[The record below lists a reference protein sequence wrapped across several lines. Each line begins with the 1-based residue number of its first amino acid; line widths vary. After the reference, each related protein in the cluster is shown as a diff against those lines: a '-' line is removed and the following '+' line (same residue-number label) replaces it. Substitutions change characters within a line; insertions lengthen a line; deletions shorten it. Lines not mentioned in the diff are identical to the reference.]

1 MAVVVDASVAAA
13 WCLRDEQGSPQ
24 ADVVMD
30 LLSDEPGVVPGIFWH
45 EIRNVL
51 IVAERRGRIDP
62 DVAEQHVNRLRIL
75 PLVTDHDQ
83 DDARTLALAR
93 RHALSS
99 YDAAYIAT
107 AQRHGATIATLDAKL
122 ATAAAAEGSRQLCP
136 RTECS
141 KC

>member
-13 WCLRDEQGSPQ
+13 WCLRDEEGSAR

-30 LLSDEPGVVPGIFWH
+30 RLSDETGVVPGIFWH

-62 DVAEQHVNRLRIL
+62 DATEHHMNRLRIL

-83 DDARTLALAR
+83 DDARTRPWRAVT
-93 RHALSS
+93 HS
-99 YDAAYIAT
+99 AAT
-107 AQRHGATIATLDAKL
+107 T
-122 ATAAAAEGSRQLCP
+122 P
-136 RTECS
+136 RTWRLRNAATRRS
-141 KC
+141 RPSTGSWQPRPPRKAS

>member
-13 WCLRDEQGSPQ
+13 WCLRDEEGSAL

-30 LLSDEPGVVPGIFWH
+30 RLSDETGIVPGIFWH
-45 EIRNVL
+45 EMRNVL
-51 IVAERRGRIDP
+51 LVAERRGRIDS
-62 DVAEQHVNRLRIL
+62 DASEHHVNRIRIL

-99 YDAAYIAT
+99 YDAAYLET
-107 AQRHGATIATLDAKL
+107 AKRRGATIATLDAKL
-122 ATAAAAEGSRQLCP
+122 ATAAAAEGIVNQ
-136 RTECS
+136 TD
-141 KC
+141 